1 MSVRASFG
9 LWRSRRNHY
18 LRCCRHDRTS
28 SRSSDPYAKVS
39 MAACRIR
46 YRRRGRPSE
55 GSLAPRFARLRNY
68 RISDSRRCQGRAT
81 TRLRTFKLQ
90 CNNTIEEGSTP
101 DGRIFSS
108 IQTCLGRF
116 VRRLRLR
123 GLEPPLTI
131 SVCDSI
137 LLSIWSRLSCAASIS
152 CCDFCNEMHPKCG
165 L

>member
-81 TRLRTFKLQ
+81 TRSRTFKLQ
-90 CNNTIEEGSTP
+90 CNNTIEERSTP

-108 IQTCLGRF
+108 IQTCLG
-116 VRRLRLR
+116 
-123 GLEPPLTI
+123 PL
-131 SVCDSI
+131 SVGFDCVD
-137 LLSIWSRLSCAASIS
+137 LSHTSRSASATPY
-152 CCDFCNEMHPKCG
+152 C
-165 L
+165 